1 MGTRCADHATP
12 LYPQK
17 LALTSP
23 TDGGRS
29 VGIVCSR
36 TEATEFYIKS
46 NQMKC
51 LVSFY
56 MCKCILRL
64 EGKEFDFACWSWQ
77 CQGKWWKTD
86 RVENM
91 VTECMYQQSM
101 DNAWSYTTFEKSSLS
116 LSLSLTHTHT
126 HTHTHNSIISRF
138 ALSSGKETRFA
149 FLQLPTKNTH
159 QKENSSSCLLQ
170 TL

>member
-1 MGTRCADHATP
+1 
-12 LYPQK
+12 
-17 LALTSP
+17 
-23 TDGGRS
+23 
-29 VGIVCSR
+29 
-36 TEATEFYIKS
+36 
-46 NQMKC
+46 MKC

-116 LSLSLTHTHT
+116 LSLSHTHT
-126 HTHTHNSIISRF
+126 HTHTTV
-138 ALSSGKETRFA
+138 SSAGLLCRLE
-149 FLQLPTKNTH
+149 KNTLRPSTTAY
-159 QKENSSSCLLQ
+159 QKHTPERKFIVMFTSSVVIL
-170 TL
+170 